1 MEGNRR
7 KSLFI
12 SIIIVTASLLVSYVV
27 VNLDVVKTNT
37 NHGGETWSGT
47 IDNGTNRF
55 AFGGDHNWTT
65 DTLVTFSVQGN
76 NGSLLIMDAE
86 NYQESVHNE
95 SFSFSEA
102 LSQRNISN
110 GNVTFTLPAGYY
122 WINTYVG
129 NSVPIT
135 FTVLLVSP
143 QYEYSYPLLW
153 LGVIISLVGTG
164 GAVCYYVIGMRPP
177 FNTT

>member
-95 SFSFSEA
+95 SFS
-102 LSQRNISN
+102 
-110 GNVTFTLPAGYY
+110 
-122 WINTYVG
+122 
-129 NSVPIT
+129 
-135 FTVLLVSP
+135 
-143 QYEYSYPLLW
+143 
-153 LGVIISLVGTG
+153 
-164 GAVCYYVIGMRPP
+164 
-177 FNTT
+177 